1 MRLLARTSWQRAVT
15 AMLLVSFG
23 AIAAACGDAATA
35 TTTQDATLDG
45 AWTSRSSGVTSLLNL
60 TWTRDSVKG
69 AGTYRVFDNALG
81 CGGGTL
87 QGSGNVSF
95 RASRSGTAITGVMAF
110 DNGWTPPYTGVLR
123 QLARRRWISLRRQ
136 RQLFVRPHLR
146 SHSMTS

>member
-1 MRLLARTSWQRAVT
+1 MIVSLAAAVACSDATTAVT
-15 AMLLVSFG
+15 A
-23 AIAAACGDAATA
+23 A
-35 TTTQDATLDG
+35 QDTLLDG

-110 DNGWTPPYTGVLR
+110 DNGWTPPYTGVLDDNSR
-123 QLARRRWISLRRQ
+123 VVGG
-136 RQLFVRPHLR
+136 FR
-146 SHSMTS
+146 SVDRGSCSYDLIFGLIP